1 MKVVEVLKLSRSII
15 DTLQKSCIK
24 MDDIRYLPMYDEYQR
39 MVKAGCKKS
48 SAIAT
53 LVDVFHISERQVY
66 YVVKKF
72 SQDCKVDAE

>member
-1 MKVVEVLKLSRSII
+1 MKVIEVMKISRSII
-15 DTLQKSCIK
+15 ETLQNSCIK
-24 MDDIRYLPMYDEYQR
+24 VEDIRYVPMYDEYQR

-48 SAIAT
+48 YAIAT

-66 YVVKKF
+66 YMVKKF

>member
-1 MKVVEVLKLSRSII
+1 MKVIEVMKISRSII
-15 DTLQKSCIK
+15 ETLQNSCIK
-24 MDDIRYLPMYDEYQR
+24 VEDIRYVPMYDEYQR

-48 SAIAT
+48 YAIAT

>member
-1 MKVVEVLKLSRSII
+1 
-15 DTLQKSCIK
+15 

-48 SAIAT
+48 YAIAT

>member
-1 MKVVEVLKLSRSII
+1 MKVIEVMKISRSII
-15 DTLQKSCIK
+15 ETLQNSCIK
-24 MDDIRYLPMYDEYQR
+24 VEDIRYVPMYDEYQR

-48 SAIAT
+48 YVIAT